1 MSHLISIDILER
13 IAVALEKLVEGPRLV
28 GFDEKGQPDNF
39 FDAFPDGI
47 QIDWNKI
54 DSNTLDS
61 MLQSLSEQ
69 KVETIFSELQ
79 ECINTN
85 EKRRTIIDVTLKV
98 LEVAISLGMKI
109 K

>member
-13 IAVALEKLVEGPRLV
+13 IAVALEKLVEGP
-28 GFDEKGQPDNF
+28 QTMNDNF
-39 FDAFPDGI
+39 FDAFPGGI

-98 LEVAISLGMKI
+98 LEVAINLGMKI